1 MSIGSETSFVPI
13 PSWCT
18 GFSRPSSVY
27 RILKM
32 VSTPSML
39 RTGAQGPRSLWLAGL
54 CELGS
59 TLGRRMW
66 RKRLL
71 WSGGIL
77 LLIAVGTVAIA
88 FANQVSRARYC
99 EQLLQRIDALVLVP
113 PSETSDLEWAAAVYW
128 THNLH
133 CNAMPQVY
141 ASAAM
146 LRRID
151 EIVADVEKLPGLTKI
166 NLLWDEYS
174 KVSQG
179 GYVYREKYLPI
190 RDEIVREIAV
200 QGSNY
205 SDSRSYNDFLTS
217 IRSRNSAEVQANSG
231 KK

>member
-1 MSIGSETSFVPI
+1 
-13 PSWCT
+13 
-18 GFSRPSSVY
+18 
-27 RILKM
+27 
-32 VSTPSML
+32 
-39 RTGAQGPRSLWLAGL
+39 
-54 CELGS
+54 
-59 TLGRRMW
+59 MW